1 MRLAIWSKR
10 AASMG
15 VMAALALG
23 AGCSAREG
31 VIADSATP
39 AAKVGDAAPKSQ
51 EGDAAWAERADLAKA
66 KAALA
71 AWEEAAKLDPT
82 DAPLA
87 LKLAYGYYFVCNSH
101 LYFDED
107 SDDQQKA
114 YFDKGVTHAE
124 RAIQL
129 LSPEFAKAVR
139 SGKKWED
146 AASLMTKESV
156 PAFYWYATNLGKWAT
171 LDGIT
176 TLLGNKDRI
185 FALMTKIKALDEGYF
200 HGAPHRYFGVA
211 YTKIPFPSG
220 DLPASKKA
228 FERAIE
234 LAPQY
239 ADSRLLFAEAYSVKA
254 ADKANYKTQLDA
266 VLALPDDAIP
276 DLVPETQ
283 AAKKKAKKLLEEMED
298 SF

>member
-1 MRLAIWSKR
+1 MQVR
-10 AASMG
+10 
-15 VMAALALG
+15 VMAGVLALALATG
-23 AGCSAREG
+23 GCAARQG

-39 AAKVGDAAPKSQ
+39 AAKVGDSAPKTQ
-51 EGDAAWAERADLAKA
+51 EGDAAWAERGDLAKA
-66 KAALA
+66 KVALGL
-71 AWEEAAKLDPT
+71 WEEAAKLDPT
-82 DAPLA
+82 DAQLA

-101 LYFDED
+101 LYFDEE

-129 LSPEFAKAVR
+129 MAPDFAKQVR
-139 SGKKWED
+139 AGKKWEE
-146 AASLMTKESV
+146 AASSMTKESV

-185 FALMTKIKALDEGYF
+185 FALMTQVKKLDETYF
-200 HGAPHRYFGVA
+200 YGAPYRYFGVA
-211 YTKIPFPSG
+211 HTKIPFPSG

-228 FERAIE
+228 FEKAIE
-234 LAPQY
+234 IAPNY
-239 ADSRLLFAEAYSVKA
+239 ADSMVLFAEAYSIKA
-254 ADKANYKTQLDA
+254 SDKANYEKQVKA

-276 DLVPETQ
+276 DLIPETK
-283 AAKKKAKKLLEEMED
+283 AAKKKAERLLKDMD
-298 SF
+298 DAF